1 MKLAWFPVGG
11 WGNTV
16 PEHIRS
22 LVLPA
27 FTGALGTS
35 ALVLRN
41 IRGNVIE
48 VLKMD
53 YVDFAY
59 SKGLSPSRIRN
70 SYIIRNVLVSTV
82 TLLAMRMTYMLA
94 GSIVIESVFVLPGL
108 GQLLL
113 NAILSR
119 DYTVVQGTVFLFSI
133 IVLVMNLITDISY
146 SLLDPRVKLD

>member
-1 MKLAWFPVGG
+1 MKKNLISIV
-11 WGNTV
+11 V
-16 PEHIRS
+16 PCYNEEEAIP
-22 LVLPA
+22 LYYEA
-27 FTGALGTS
+27 MEKQMA
-35 ALVLRN
+35 
-41 IRGNVIE
+41 
-48 VLKMD
+48 KMD

>member
-1 MKLAWFPVGG
+1 
-11 WGNTV
+11 
-16 PEHIRS
+16 
-22 LVLPA
+22 
-27 FTGALGTS
+27 
-35 ALVLRN
+35 
-41 IRGNVIE
+41 
-48 VLKMD
+48 MD

>member
-1 MKLAWFPVGG
+1 M
-11 WGNTV
+11 